1 MERARGN
8 SAKTGDSLAKMPQ
21 KIKNLSAV
29 FNPSSIAVIGASR
42 EPNKIGHVI
51 VKNFIDGGFGGKVYP
66 INPNAEEILGLKS
79 YKSVLDIREK
89 VDCAV
94 IAVPAA
100 AVPEVLEECGK
111 KGVKAVVL
119 ITGGFSEVGKME
131 EEKRVAAIANKYGIA
146 LIGPNCMGVLTP
158 ASRVDSVFLPIY
170 KLGRPRVGGISFISQ
185 SGAVGGCIV
194 DLAARAGIGM
204 SKFVSYG
211 NAAVI
216 DECDL
221 LEYFASDKE
230 TQIIVVYLE
239 GVRDGRRFLEIAKK
253 ITRKKPVVVL
263 KAGRSA
269 AGAEAARS
277 HTGSL
282 SGASE
287 AYKAAFR
294 QAEVI
299 EAATLEQL
307 FDFAKIF
314 DQVLPCGK
322 RIGIITNG
330 GGMGVLATDSIEDE
344 GLALADISGEASQA
358 LRLTLPP
365 YANVRN
371 PLDIIGDA
379 DSHRYE
385 VALNAFLK
393 EENVDVILLII
404 LFQTVAIDSSV
415 VNIAIRASDTQK
427 KPIIAVCTGGEYT
440 EMHKRIL
447 ESYGVPTYASPSSA
461 MRAISRFVKYAEHY
475 SKYNNTACPAPI
487 KKQK

>member
-1 MERARGN
+1 M
-8 SAKTGDSLAKMPQ
+8 AKR
-21 KIKNLSAV
+21 KIPDKVKNLDAV
-29 FNPSSIAVIGASR
+29 FNPASIAVIGASR

-51 VKNFIDGGFGGKVYP
+51 VKNFVDGGFGGKVYP
-66 INPNAEEILGLKS
+66 INPKAEDILGLKS
-79 YKSVLDIREK
+79 YPTVMDVPGKIDS
-89 VDCAV
+89 AV
-94 IAVPAA
+94 IAVPEA
-100 AVPEVLEECGK
+100 AVAEVLEECGR
-111 KGVKAVVL
+111 KGIKGVVL
-119 ITGGFSEVGKME
+119 ITGGFSEVGNVE
-131 EEKRVAAIANKYGIA
+131 EEKKIAAIANKYGMA
-146 LIGPNCMGVLTP
+146 LIGPNCMGVITP

-216 DECDL
+216 DETDL
-221 LEYFASDKE
+221 LQYLATDKQTE
-230 TQIIVVYLE
+230 IIVVYLE
-239 GVRDGRRFLEIAKK
+239 GIRDGRKFLEAARE
-253 ITRKKPVVVL
+253 ITKKKPIVVL

-269 AGAEAARS
+269 QGAEAALS

-282 SGASE
+282 AGSAE

-294 QAEVI
+294 QANMI

-314 DQVLPCGK
+314 DQLLPAGG
-322 RIGIITNG
+322 RVGIVTNG
-330 GGMGVLATDSIEDE
+330 AGRGVLATDSLEDE
-344 GLALADISGEASQA
+344 GLQLAKFSDETNKLLRAS
-358 LRLTLPP
+358 LPS

-371 PLDIIGDA
+371 PLDLIGDA

-385 VALNAFLK
+385 IALNAMLK
-393 EENVDVILLII
+393 DDGVDMILLVI
-404 LFQTVAIDSSV
+404 LFQTAAIDSSV
-415 VNIAIRASDTQK
+415 VNIAIRASDLQK

-447 ESYGVPTYASPSSA
+447 ESYGIPTYASPSSA
-461 MRAISRFVKYAEHY
+461 MRAINRFYAYSVHYAKYTKAI
-475 SKYNNTACPAPI
+475 AAPI
-487 KKQK
+487 KKSK

>member
-1 MERARGN
+1 M
-8 SAKTGDSLAKMPQ
+8 AKAPQ
-21 KIKNLSAV
+21 KIRNLDAV

-51 VKNFIDGGFGGKVYP
+51 VKNFIDGGFAGRVYP
-66 INPNAEEILGLKS
+66 VNPSAEEILGLRA
-79 YKSVLDIREK
+79 YKSVLEIKEK
-89 VDCAV
+89 VDSAV

-100 AVPEVLEECGK
+100 SVASVLEECGK
-111 KGVKAVVL
+111 KGVRGVVL
-119 ITGGFSEVGKME
+119 ITGGFSEVGHHE
-131 EEKRVAAIANKYGIA
+131 EEKQLAQIANKYGMA

-170 KLGRPRVGGISFISQ
+170 KLGRPRVGTISFISQ

-211 NAAVI
+211 NAAVV

-221 LEYFASDKE
+221 LEYLADDKS

-239 GVRDGRRFLEIAKK
+239 GVKDGRRLLDIAGK
-253 ITRKKPVVVL
+253 ITRKKPVVVI
-263 KAGRSA
+263 KAGKSA

-282 SGASE
+282 AGSSE
-287 AYKAAFR
+287 AYAAAFK
-294 QAEVI
+294 QAGVI
-299 EAATLEQL
+299 EAQTLEQL

-330 GGMGVLATDSIEDE
+330 GGMGVLATDSLADE
-344 GLALADISGEASQA
+344 GLDLAKLSDETEKA
-358 LRLTLPP
+358 LRASLPP

-385 VALNAFLK
+385 IAINAMMK
-393 EENVDVILLII
+393 DGSVDVILLII
-404 LFQTVAIDSSV
+404 LFQTAGIDSSV
-415 VNIAIRASDTQK
+415 VNIAIRASDQRK

-447 ESYGVPTYASPSSA
+447 ESYGVPSYPSPSSA
-461 MRAISRFVKYAEHY
+461 MRSISRFIKYSEHY
-475 SKYNNTACPAPI
+475 SKYNGTACPTPI
-487 KKQK
+487 KTVK

>member
-1 MERARGN
+1 MAIPKKVR
-8 SAKTGDSLAKMPQ
+8 
-21 KIKNLSAV
+21 NLDAV
-29 FNPSSIAVIGASR
+29 FNPASIAVIGASR

-51 VKNFIDGGFGGKVYP
+51 VKNFVDGGFAGKVYP
-66 INPNAEEILGLKS
+66 INPNAEEILGLRS
-79 YKSVLDIREK
+79 YKSVLEVKEK
-89 VDCAV
+89 IDSAV
-94 IAVPAA
+94 IAVPAS
-100 AVPEVLEECGK
+100 AVAGVLEECGK
-111 KGVKAVVL
+111 KGIKGVVL
-119 ITGGFSEVGKME
+119 ITGGFSETGHVE
-131 EEKRVAAIANKYGIA
+131 EEHKLAEIANRYGMA
-146 LIGPNCMGVLTP
+146 LIGPNCMGVITP

-221 LEYFASDKE
+221 LEYLSRDKE
-230 TQIIVVYLE
+230 TEIIVVYLE
-239 GVRDGRRFLEIAKK
+239 GVKDGRKLLETAKK
-253 ITRKKPVVVL
+253 ITRSKPVVVL
-263 KAGRSA
+263 KAGKSA

-282 SGASE
+282 AGSAE
-287 AYKAAFR
+287 AYRAAFK
-294 QAEVI
+294 QANMI
-299 EAATLEQL
+299 EAQTLEQL

-314 DQVLPCGK
+314 DQVLPCGN
-322 RIGIITNG
+322 RVGIITNG
-330 GGMGVLATDSIEDE
+330 GGMGVLATDSLEE
-344 GLALADISGEASQA
+344 ENLSLAALSGEAQKT
-358 LRLTLPP
+358 LRASLPP

-385 VALNAFLK
+385 VAINAMMK
-393 EENVDVILLII
+393 DEGVDIILLVI
-404 LFQTVAIDSSV
+404 LFQTAAIDSSV
-415 VNIAIRASDTQK
+415 VNIAIRASDMRK

-447 ESYGVPTYASPSSA
+447 ESYGIPTYASPSSA
-461 MRAISRFVKYAEHY
+461 MRAISRFIKYSEHY
-475 SKYNNTACPAPI
+475 SKYNQMSCPTPI
-487 KKQK
+487 KTK

>member
-1 MERARGN
+1 MAISKKVR
-8 SAKTGDSLAKMPQ
+8 
-21 KIKNLSAV
+21 NLDAV
-29 FNPSSIAVIGASR
+29 FNPGSIAVIGASR

-51 VKNFIDGGFGGKVYP
+51 VKNFVDGGFSGKVYP
-66 INPNAEEILGLKS
+66 VNPNSEEILGLKS

-89 VDCAV
+89 VDSAV
-94 IAVPAA
+94 ISVPAG
-100 AVPEVLEECGK
+100 AVAGVLEECGK
-111 KGVKAVVL
+111 KGIKGVVL
-119 ITGGFSEVGKME
+119 ITGGFSEVGNTDE
-131 EEKRVAAIANKYGIA
+131 EEKIAEIANRYDIA
-146 LIGPNCMGVLTP
+146 LIGPNCMGVITP

-221 LEYFASDKE
+221 LEYLARDEE
-230 TQIIVVYLE
+230 TEIIVVYLE
-239 GVRDGRRFLEIAKK
+239 GAKDGRRMLSVMKE
-253 ITRKKPVVVL
+253 ITRKKPIVVI

-269 AGAEAARS
+269 AGAEAALS

-282 SGASE
+282 AGSSE
-287 AYKAAFR
+287 AYRAAFK
-294 QAEVI
+294 QANVI

-314 DQVLPCGK
+314 DQVLPCGN

-330 GGMGVLATDSIEDE
+330 GGMGVLATDSLEDE
-344 GLALADISGEASQA
+344 GLALSKLTDETQKQMRAS
-358 LRLTLPP
+358 LPA
-365 YANVRN
+365 YANVGN

-385 VALNAFLK
+385 LALNAMMK
-393 EENVDVILLII
+393 DENVDAILLII
-404 LFQTVAIDSSV
+404 LFQTAAIDSSV
-415 VNIAIRASDTQK
+415 VNIAIRASDQRK

-447 ESYGVPTYASPSSA
+447 ESYGIPTYSSPSSA
-461 MRAISRFVKYAEHY
+461 MRAIAKFIAYASYY
-475 SKYNNTACPAPI
+475 SKHNKMSCPTPL
-487 KKQK
+487 KTL

>member
-1 MERARGN
+1 M
-8 SAKTGDSLAKMPQ
+8 AKS
-21 KIKNLSAV
+21 KIPEKVRNLDAV
-29 FNPSSIAVIGASR
+29 FNPASIAVIGASR

-51 VKNFIDGGFGGKVYP
+51 VKNFVDGGFGGKVYP
-66 INPNAEEILGLKS
+66 INPKAEDILGLKS
-79 YKSVLDIREK
+79 YPTVLDVPGKI
-89 VDCAV
+89 DSAV
-94 IAVPAA
+94 IAVPEA
-100 AVPEVLEECGK
+100 AVAEVLEECGK
-111 KGVKAVVL
+111 KGIKGVVL
-119 ITGGFSEVGKME
+119 ITGGFSEVGNWG
-131 EEKRVAAIANKYGIA
+131 EEKKIAAIANKHGMA
-146 LIGPNCMGVLTP
+146 LIGPNCMGVITP

-216 DECDL
+216 DETDL
-221 LEYFASDKE
+221 LQYLATDKQ
-230 TQIIVVYLE
+230 TDIIVVYLE
-239 GVRDGRRFLEIAKK
+239 GIRDGRKFLAAAREITK
-253 ITRKKPVVVL
+253 KKPIVVL

-269 AGAEAARS
+269 QGAEAALS

-282 SGASE
+282 AGSSE

-294 QAEVI
+294 QANMI

-314 DQVLPCGK
+314 DQMLPAGG
-322 RIGIITNG
+322 RVGIVTNG
-330 GGMGVLATDSIEDE
+330 GGMGVLATDSLEDE
-344 GLALADISGEASQA
+344 GLQLAKFSDETTRLLRAS
-358 LRLTLPP
+358 LPS
-365 YANVRN
+365 YANARN
-371 PLDIIGDA
+371 PLDLIGDA

-385 VALNAFLK
+385 IALNAMLRDD
-393 EENVDVILLII
+393 NIDIILLII
-404 LFQTVAIDSSV
+404 LFQTAAIDSSV
-415 VNIAIRASDTQK
+415 VNIAIRASDLKK

-461 MRAISRFVKYAEHY
+461 MRAINRFLAYSVHY
-475 SKYNNTACPAPI
+475 SKYNKKGSAFPI
-487 KKQK
+487 KKSK

>member
-1 MERARGN
+1 MAQ
-8 SAKTGDSLAKMPQ
+8 KTGALAK
-21 KIKNLSAV
+21 KIANLEAV

-51 VKNFIDGGFGGKVYP
+51 VKNFIDGGFAGRIYP
-66 INPNAEEILGLKS
+66 INPNADEILGLRA
-79 YKSVLDIREK
+79 YKSVLDVKEK
-89 VDCAV
+89 IDSAV
-94 IAVPAA
+94 IAIPAQFVA
-100 AVPEVLEECGK
+100 QVLEECGK
-111 KGVKAVVL
+111 KGIKGVVL
-119 ITGGFSEVGKME
+119 ITGGFSEVGKHE
-131 EEKRVAAIANKYGIA
+131 EEKAISEIANRYGMA
-146 LIGPNCMGVLTP
+146 LIGPNCMGVITP

-170 KLGRPRVGGISFISQ
+170 KLGRPRVGPISFISQ

-204 SKFVSYG
+204 CKFVSYG

-221 LEYFASDKE
+221 LEYLGHDKD

-239 GVRDGRRFLEIAKK
+239 GVKDGRRFLEVSRR
-253 ITRKKPVVVL
+253 ITRKKPIVAI

-269 AGAEAARS
+269 AGAEAAKS

-282 SGASE
+282 AGSSE
-287 AYKAAFR
+287 AYRAAFK
-294 QAEVI
+294 QAGII

-307 FDFAKIF
+307 FDFAKVF
-314 DQVLPCGK
+314 DQVLPSGK
-322 RIGIITNG
+322 RVGIITNG
-330 GGMGVLATDSIEDE
+330 GGMGVLAVDSLEDE
-344 GLALADISGEASQA
+344 GLELASISEETAKQLRAS
-358 LRLTLPP
+358 LPP

-385 VALNAFLK
+385 VALNAFMK
-393 EENVDVILLII
+393 DSGIDVILLII
-404 LFQTVAIDSSV
+404 LFQTAAIDSSV
-415 VNIAIRASDTQK
+415 VNIAIRASDQRK

-447 ESYGVPTYASPSSA
+447 ESYGVPTYSSPSSA
-461 MRAISRFVKYAEHY
+461 MRAISRFIKYAEHY
-475 SKYNNTACPAPI
+475 SKYNRLRKAEPI
-487 KKQK
+487 KTQK

>member
-1 MERARGN
+1 MAL
-8 SAKTGDSLAKMPQ
+8 KK
-21 KIKNLSAV
+21 KVKNLDAV

-51 VKNFIDGGFGGKVYP
+51 VKNFVDGGFSGNVYP
-66 INPNAEEILGLKS
+66 INPNAEEILGLPA
-79 YKSVLDIREK
+79 YKSVLDVPGK
-89 VDCAV
+89 VDSAV
-94 IAVPAA
+94 IAVPAK
-100 AVPEVLEECGK
+100 AVAQVLDECGR
-111 KGVKAVVL
+111 KGVRGVVL
-119 ITGGFSEVGKME
+119 ITGGFSEVGNTE
-131 EEKRVAAIANKYGIA
+131 EEKKIAEIANRYEIA

-194 DLAARAGIGM
+194 DLAARAGVGM
-204 SKFVSYG
+204 GKFVSYG

-221 LEYFASDKE
+221 LEYLASDRQTE
-230 TQIIVVYLE
+230 IIVVYLE
-239 GVRDGRRFLEIAKK
+239 GVRDGRRLLEVAKK
-253 ITRKKPVVVL
+253 ITRKKPIVML
-263 KAGRSA
+263 KAGKSA
-269 AGAEAARS
+269 HGAEAALS

-282 SGASE
+282 AGSAE
-287 AYKAAFR
+287 AYSAAFR
-294 QAEVI
+294 QSRII

-322 RIGIITNG
+322 RIGIVTNG
-330 GGMGVLATDSIEDE
+330 GGMGVLAVDSLEYE
-344 GLALADISGEASQA
+344 GLELAEFSEETKKLLRAS
-358 LRLTLPP
+358 LPS

-379 DSHRYE
+379 DSSRYE
-385 VALNAFLK
+385 VAINALLRD
-393 EENVDVILLII
+393 ENVDAIVVVI
-404 LFQTVAIDSSV
+404 LFQTAAIDSSV
-415 VNIAIRASDTQK
+415 VNIVIRASDLRK

-447 ESYGVPTYASPSSA
+447 ESYGVPSYSSPSSA
-461 MRAISRFVKYAEHY
+461 MRALARFISYAEHY
-475 SKYNNTACPAPI
+475 SRYNKVPCDAPI
-487 KKQK
+487 KKSK